1 MFIGIGIAS
10 FSGND
15 FTANFTHIVYI
26 FSTIN
31 LQTKTFFN
39 IHTSKM
45 QTISDIF
52 YKKYNRQLDLLENLT
67 HKETPSQREIWKR
80 KILELREDAQS
91 IRRQGEHYDRMVSAG
106 IRQRKEREELLARRR
121 KNRDATTGGG
131 EEDEM
136 QQLSREAD
144 SLASSRNMMN
154 DLLASGQ
161 ANLSSLVGQ
170 RQRMRWVNRKML
182 DIGNKIGLSNST
194 MRMIE
199 RRDATDAY
207 LVFGGMVVTMLVIYF
222 LYF

>member
-1 MFIGIGIAS
+1 MTS
-10 FSGND
+10 
-15 FTANFTHIVYI
+15 IVELFPKSRKLAYDSRQQLSQVQNGLLCPSEL
-26 FSTIN
+26 FLS
-31 LQTKTFFN
+31 LDEL
-39 IHTSKM
+39 M
-45 QTISDIF
+45 
-52 YKKYNRQLDLLENLT
+52 RQLDLLENLT

-121 KNRDATTGGG
+121 KNRDTATGGG

-207 LVFGGMVVTMLVIYF
+207 LVFGGMFVTMLVIYF